1 MKMVEQ
7 IKTARCTASRETMM
21 MKTLEFMVMTTTMMI
36 TEMVDKEQDFADK
49 CNDYF
54 EMDKIINF
62 KNIL

>member
-1 MKMVEQ
+1 
-7 IKTARCTASRETMM
+7 M

-54 EMDKIINF
+54 EIDKIINF